1 MGKSRFVREKTANR
15 SQYLDNTEFKE
26 TIIKEPQYIGG
37 NILKMNEEIKNL
49 RKEVKDIKKN
59 QKEILEWK
67 KDYNQCKN
75 ITG

>member
-1 MGKSRFVREKTANR
+1 MENWENLDLYGKR
-15 SQYLDNTEFKE
+15 
-26 TIIKEPQYIGG
+26 QYIGG